1 MSAERLT
8 ESIKAANRQGRVALI
23 PFITAG
29 FPDLE
34 KFWDILAELDEAGA
48 DVIEIG
54 VPFSDPVADGPVVAA
69 ASQRAI
75 ANGATLAWLLRELA
89 ARKERCKAPLVLM
102 GYYNPFLQYGLEK
115 FAQQAGAARVGEV
128 SGCIVPDLPLE
139 ESAAMRAALATENM
153 ALIPLVGLN
162 TPEERMA
169 AYARAA
175 SGYVYLVSVL
185 GTTGE
190 RASFSPEISTALQ
203 MANRNFAVPLAL
215 GFGLARPEQLEGLP
229 FRPQAVVFGS
239 ALLKQLEEGGRAAD
253 FMARWKQPS
262 AGF

>member
-29 FPDLE
+29 FPGLE
-34 KFWDILAELDEAGA
+34 KFWEILAELDQAGA
-48 DVIEIG
+48 DIIEIG

-75 ANGATLAWLLRELA
+75 AGGATLAWLLRELA

-102 GYYNPFLQYGLEK
+102 GYYNPFLQYGLEN
-115 FAQQAGAARVGEV
+115 FAQQAGAAKVGEV

-139 ESAAMRAALATENM
+139 EAAAMRAALTEKNLG
-153 ALIPLVGLN
+153 LIPLVGLN
-162 TPEERMA
+162 TSEERMA
-169 AYARAA
+169 AYAQTAQ
-175 SGYVYLVSVL
+175 GYVYLVSVL

-190 RASFSPEISTALQ
+190 RGSFPPETSAALRR
-203 MANRNFAVPLAL
+203 AKENFAVPLAL
-215 GFGLARPEQLEGLP
+215 GFGISRPEQLEGLP

-239 ALLKQLEEGGRAAD
+239 ALLKHLDEGGRAAD
-253 FMARWKQPS
+253 FMARWK
-262 AGF
+262 